1 MRLEQFE
8 YFIEIANSK
17 SISIAAEN
25 LFISQPALSRSI
37 KALEEELGVALFYR
51 TVDGM
56 RLTKAGQELYPEMK
70 EIIDRTIALSKHAAS
85 FAKTCPDEDF
95 EGPFHIYT
103 LPVLID
109 SLLMPT
115 LEQLH
120 HDYPDLEPHMHQLEL
135 GEPLSL
141 SIPEDAD
148 LILSVNI
155 GNILDEDIADS
166 GWHMEQLFIGNSFV
180 VVSKQHPLAGKKI
193 ITRSEMLDYKLITHM
208 NGFNVD
214 FLFQKLA
221 KKTSDII
228 LKSNNSRVIT
238 QTLMNNQAV
247 LLTNNLLLQ
256 MDYSSNPDL
265 AVIPLKNSRSQYFCL
280 FDENHPYRCFIDDFV
295 ETVKFVRSNL

>member
-37 KALEEELGVALFYR
+37 KALEEELGVTLFYR

-120 HDYPDLEPHMHQLEL
+120 HDYPDLDPHMHQLDL

-141 SIPEDAD
+141 KIPEDAD
-148 LILSVNI
+148 MILSVNV
-155 GNILDEDIADS
+155 GNILDQDIADS
-166 GWHMEQLFIGNSFV
+166 GWHLEQLFIGNSFL
-180 VVSKQHPLAGKKI
+180 VVSKHHPLAGKKI
-193 ITRSEMLDYKLITHM
+193 TRHEVLEQKLITHL
-208 NGFNVD
+208 NGFHVE
-214 FLFQKLA
+214 LLYQELA
-221 KKTSDII
+221 QQRPDIV
-228 LKSNNSRVIT
+228 LKSNNTRVIT
-238 QTLMNNQAV
+238 QTLMNNQSA

-256 MDYSSNPDL
+256 MDYSDNPDL
-265 AVIPLKNSRSQYFCL
+265 VVIPIKNSRTQYFCL
-280 FDENHPYRCFIDDFV
+280 YDDNHPYRCFIDDFV
-295 ETVKFVRSNL
+295 ETFKFVRNNL

>member
-37 KALEEELGVALFYR
+37 KALEEELGVTLFYR

-120 HDYPDLEPHMHQLEL
+120 HDYPDLDPHMHQLDL

-141 SIPEDAD
+141 KIPEDAD
-148 LILSVNI
+148 MILSVNV
-155 GNILDEDIADS
+155 GNILDQDIADS
-166 GWHMEQLFIGNSFV
+166 GWHLEQLFIGNSFL
-180 VVSKQHPLAGKKI
+180 VVSKHHPLAGKKI
-193 ITRSEMLDYKLITHM
+193 VTRHEVLEQKLITHL
-208 NGFNVD
+208 NGFHVE
-214 FLFQKLA
+214 LLYQELA
-221 KKTSDII
+221 QQRPDIV
-228 LKSNNSRVIT
+228 LKSNNTRAIT
-238 QTLMNNQAV
+238 QTLMNNQSA

-256 MDYSSNPDL
+256 MDYSDNPDL
-265 AVIPLKNSRSQYFCL
+265 AVIPIKNSRTQYFCL
-280 FDENHPYRCFIDDFV
+280 YDDNHPYRCFIDDFV
-295 ETVKFVRSNL
+295 ETLKFVRNNL

>member
-37 KALEEELGVALFYR
+37 KALEEELGVTLFYR

-120 HDYPDLEPHMHQLEL
+120 HDYPDLDPHMHQLDL

-141 SIPEDAD
+141 KIPEDAD
-148 LILSVNI
+148 MILSVNV
-155 GNILDEDIADS
+155 GNILDQDIADS
-166 GWHMEQLFIGNSFV
+166 GWHLEQLFIGNSFL
-180 VVSKQHPLAGKKI
+180 VVSKHHPLAGKKI
-193 ITRSEMLDYKLITHM
+193 PPRGSGTKADHPS
-208 NGFNVD
+208 
-214 FLFQKLA
+214 Q
-221 KKTSDII
+221 
-228 LKSNNSRVIT
+228 RVPCGAALSGAGTTASGHRIEEQQHPRHHT
-238 QTLMNNQAV
+238 NTDEQPISTADQQSSAADG
-247 LLTNNLLLQ
+247 LLGQ
-256 MDYSSNPDL
+256 
-265 AVIPLKNSRSQYFCL
+265 SRSGCHS
-280 FDENHPYRCFIDDFV
+280 D
-295 ETVKFVRSNL
+295 